1 MEEVS
6 SLNNTF
12 SKKVPCFVLLSDHDI
27 CFSSVF
33 PSIILFHSH
42 FHFSGGNVMGG
53 SSKVRGGG
61 YQRSNQNMN
70 ELSNERRRYE
80 EYGYRGEGG
89 DDDNDGYIDERTG
102 QRMNSGGMGR
112 GGRGGNSNFDRLMGR
127 GGGGRSGDYD
137 DYGDDEMMMMGGGR
151 QRGGRMM
158 SGGGGGRG
166 GDEMMMGGDRQ
177 RGGRMMSGGGGRG
190 GDDYD
195 RFDDFDDYGGGR
207 GGSGGGRG
215 GLLRDQQRN

>member
-1 MEEVS
+1 
-6 SLNNTF
+6 
-12 SKKVPCFVLLSDHDI
+12 
-27 CFSSVF
+27 
-33 PSIILFHSH
+33 
-42 FHFSGGNVMGG
+42 MGG

-127 GGGGRSGDYD
+127 GGGGGDYD

-158 SGGGGGRG
+158 SGG
-166 GDEMMMGGDRQ
+166 
-177 RGGRMMSGGGGRG
+177 GGGGRG